1 MKKNKTHEP
10 TSLWFIKMARGPRRN
25 PSFFKVLIGDF
36 TNKLVS
42 SHRRLCLFS
51 LLSNYIFSTIRT
63 GKMNKFCHRDY
74 DMGFSSFLS
83 YLHCCFQGWS
93 HLVLGSAANTTR
105 FYEEIPED
113 DVQQCRPENCYW
125 GVLDGERETGRFVL
139 LFQERLEEIRERSA
153 PGGRGF
159 SGFLV
164 PWRFNIPS
172 CGI

>member
-1 MKKNKTHEP
+1 
-10 TSLWFIKMARGPRRN
+10 
-25 PSFFKVLIGDF
+25 
-36 TNKLVS
+36 
-42 SHRRLCLFS
+42 
-51 LLSNYIFSTIRT
+51 
-63 GKMNKFCHRDY
+63 MNKFCHRDY

-93 HLVLGSAANTTR
+93 HLVFSAANTTR